1 MSSQAP
7 TILLIQADQ
16 MAAPTL
22 PFHGHPVV
30 QAPHMSALAAE
41 GVVFDSAY
49 CNSPLCAPSRFSM
62 LSGLLASEIE
72 AYDNAAEFPSTIP
85 TFAHHLRKLGYRTLL
100 SGKMHFVGSDQLHG
114 FERRVTTDIYPADFG
129 WTADWERP
137 DARLDFYHTMSSVVE
152 AGPCERSL
160 QLDFDEEVAHQGVR
174 AIYDLARE
182 GAGGGAG
189 GAARPFFLHVSF
201 THPHDPYTITRDY
214 WDRYEDAQIELPRVP
229 ALSRAAHDPHSR
241 RLFDSLGLA
250 VYDLNETRVRAARR
264 AYYGAISFVDDQVGR
279 LLAAL
284 KSSGLARDTVV
295 ILTGDHG
302 DMLGERGL
310 WYKMSFYEWAARVPL
325 VVHAPGRFA
334 ARRVGRNVSLLDL
347 YPTLIELAGGR
358 LEEVPAALPGQSL
371 VPLMAGE
378 EAGWPDTVYGEYM
391 GEAAAGPLVM
401 IRRGAHKY
409 IVGEDSPAQLFDVAA
424 DPEERNDLIDE
435 RAQAD
440 LAADLAREAAARWD
454 FEDLKRRVILNQR
467 RRRFVFEAQRQ
478 GETPSWD
485 FQPFFDA
492 SRQYARNRADILGE
506 LERSA
511 RLPFVVS
518 PPPDGPGS

>member
-7 TILLIQADQ
+7 NILLIQADQ
-16 MAAPTL
+16 MAAPAL

-49 CNSPLCAPSRFSM
+49 CNAPLCAPSRFSM
-62 LSGLLASEIE
+62 MSGLLASEIE

-85 TFAHHLRKLGYRTLL
+85 TYAHHLRSMGYRTVL
-100 SGKMHFVGSDQLHG
+100 SGKMHFVGADQLHG

-129 WTADWERP
+129 WTADWDQPETH
-137 DARLDFYHTMSSVVE
+137 LNFYHSMLSVVE

-160 QLDFDEEVAHQGVR
+160 QLDFDEEVAHQAVR

-182 GAGGGAG
+182 EAGGDSGGAG
-189 GAARPFFLHVSF
+189 RPFFLHVSF

-214 WDRYEDAQIELPRVP
+214 WDRYEDAEIDLPRVP

-241 RLFDSLGLA
+241 RLFDA
-250 VYDLNETRVRAARR
+250 CHMADYDLNETRVRAARR
-264 AYYGAISFVDDQVGR
+264 AYYGAISFIDDQVGR
-279 LLAAL
+279 LLAAPN
-284 KSSGLARDTVV
+284 STGLSRDTIV

-310 WYKMSFYEWAARVPL
+310 WYKMCFYEWAARVPL
-325 VVHAPGRFA
+325 VVHAPARFA
-334 ARRVGRNVSLLDL
+334 ARRVARNVSLIDL
-347 YPTLIELAGGR
+347 YPTLVELAGGR
-358 LEEVPAALPGQSL
+358 AEDVPVALPGRSL
-371 VPLMAGE
+371 IPLMSGD
-378 EAGWPDTVYGEYM
+378 EAGWPDTVYGEYT

-401 IRRGAHKY
+401 IRRGPHKY
-409 IVGEDSPAQLFDVAA
+409 VVGEDSPAQLFDVAA
-424 DPEERNDLIDE
+424 DPEERDDLIKDP
-435 RAQAD
+435 AQAD
-440 LAADLAREAAARWD
+440 LAAAFAREAEARWD

-485 FQPFFDA
+485 FQPIFDA
-492 SRQYARNRADILGE
+492 SRQYARNRADILGD
-506 LERSA
+506 LERAA
-511 RLPFVVS
+511 RLPFVAS
-518 PPPDGPGS
+518 PPDTKT